1 MGDKLIEEYIAFL
14 EKKRLEELNMFSDVG
29 SSYYDEET
37 DTHVKVETA
46 DVGFSKPMYKTKYHV
61 NEVLKRICCTEKNKP
76 VIDLDKLKPGM
87 TKDEIYHLLNY
98 QQRKSLIYIWC
109 TLNDKPH
116 LCIQFDHYDKLRRSL
131 TDLTMR
137 LADMKKL
144 PDYKLMLD
152 CFCVK
157 FGYDYIRPYLY
168 FKENKIHR
176 HLVNEMLT

>member
-61 NEVLKRICCTEKNKP
+61 NEVLKRICCMEKNKP

-87 TKDEIYHLLNY
+87 TKDEIYQLAEL
-98 QQRKSLIYIWC
+98 S
-109 TLNDKPH
+109 TEE
-116 LCIQFDHYDKLRRSL
+116 KL
-131 TDLTMR
+131 DL
-137 LADMKKL
+137 
-144 PDYKLMLD
+144 
-152 CFCVK
+152 
-157 FGYDYIRPYLY
+157 
-168 FKENKIHR
+168 
-176 HLVNEMLT
+176 HLVYPQRQATFMHTI